1 MEYRIKINEFEGPL
15 DLLLHLIKESDIDI
29 YDIKISE
36 ITKQYLDYIKAME
49 EMNLS
54 IASEYLVMASELIE
68 LKSKMLLPKN
78 EEELENDYESPEET
92 LIRKLLD
99 YKNYKDITKTFK
111 ELEQERFNFYTKLP
125 SNIDEYQDEDNICES
140 RDISLLLDAF
150 AKFIERSEE
159 QKPLHTKITTKE
171 ISLKDRIDSI
181 RKILKTKKRIIF
193 TELFEQTNKEYLIVT
208 FLSIL
213 QMAKDQELEI
223 EQEDLYQDIFIKLK
237 E

>member
-78 EEELENDYESPEET
+78 EEELEDDYESPEET

-140 RDISLLLDAF
+140 KDISLLLDAF

>member
-78 EEELENDYESPEET
+78 EEEFEDDYESPEET

>member
-78 EEELENDYESPEET
+78 EEELEDDYESPEET

-181 RKILKTKKRIIF
+181 RKILKTKKRVIF

>member
-1 MEYRIKINEFEGPL
+1 
-15 DLLLHLIKESDIDI
+15 
-29 YDIKISE
+29 
-36 ITKQYLDYIKAME
+36 ME

-78 EEELENDYESPEET
+78 EEELEDDYESPEET
-92 LIRKLLD
+92 LILKLLD

-140 RDISLLLDAF
+140 KDISLLLDAF

>member
-78 EEELENDYESPEET
+78 EEEFEDDYESPEET

-140 RDISLLLDAF
+140 KDISLLLDAF

>member
-78 EEELENDYESPEET
+78 EEELEDDYESPEEI

-111 ELEQERFNFYTKLP
+111 ELEQDRFNFYTKLP
-125 SNIDEYQDEDNICES
+125 SDISEYQEENNICENK
-140 RDISLLLDAF
+140 DVSLLLDAF

-171 ISLKDRIDSI
+171 LSLKDRIVSI
-181 RKILKTKKRIIF
+181 RLMLKSKNKIIF
-193 TELFEQTNKEYLIVT
+193 TELFENKTKEHLIIT

-213 QMAKDQELEI
+213 QMVKDQEIEI
-223 EQEDLYQDIFIKLK
+223 EQEDSNQDIFIKLK
-237 E
+237 G

>member
-15 DLLLHLIKESDIDI
+15 DLLLHLIKESAIDI

-78 EEELENDYESPEET
+78 EEEFEDDYESPEET

>member
-78 EEELENDYESPEET
+78 EEELEDDYESPEET

-171 ISLKDRIDSI
+171 MSLKDRIDSI
-181 RKILKTKKRIIF
+181 RKILKTKKRVIF

>member
-78 EEELENDYESPEET
+78 EEELEDDYESPEET

-140 RDISLLLDAF
+140 KDISLLLDAF

-171 ISLKDRIDSI
+171 MSLKDRIDSI
-181 RKILKTKKRIIF
+181 RKILKTKKRVIF

>member
-78 EEELENDYESPEET
+78 EEEFEDDYESPEET

-181 RKILKTKKRIIF
+181 RKILKTKKRVIF

>member
-78 EEELENDYESPEET
+78 EEELEDDYESPEET